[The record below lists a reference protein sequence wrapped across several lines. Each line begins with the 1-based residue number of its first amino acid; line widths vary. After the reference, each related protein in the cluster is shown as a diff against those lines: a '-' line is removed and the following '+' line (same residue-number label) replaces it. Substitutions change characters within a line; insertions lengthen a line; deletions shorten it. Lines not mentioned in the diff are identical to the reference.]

1 MALDPPA
8 GCLSD
13 RSRIGAG
20 PTLQRAWFATSHSAL
35 LGCDACT
42 QSRPRLCTRAALGRR
57 RCSDRFDRQLRCNL
71 RPRGASLSQQHRKVF
86 HGGVHAR
93 ESARMKVV
101 LLALSGDLSRWQDK
115 ITELYPNSSIEFI
128 SRSEFE
134 TGSHL
139 KRLKALRALRPDVL
153 AIATERLPW
162 QRGQNLFM
170 LFGALAGAR
179 EVLMIDAH
187 DGVIKKS
194 RSNVLLGAPVRLS
207 RETITGANDMAQSRR
222 DLQRLEEETLRFSD
236 LPHKKTTRSRLRAV
250 FLRSTP
256 GPGTQAGGAAS
267 HIKGVVG
274 GLESLG
280 VDVRVISND
289 LIAGLNVSED
299 RFDVIPPQPGGGLR
313 ALFDIHNNLVFTR
326 GAVPLIERADP
337 DFIYQRYARFSWAGV
352 VAANRIKRPLL
363 LEYNG
368 SEVWVGKHW
377 DRVGSLDLLERSE
390 RLNLDAA
397 ARIFVVSEV
406 ERRNLEGRGVDGQ
419 KIVVNPNGVDVERF
433 RPGVGGADIRRELRI
448 EDDEVVAGFVG
459 TFGPWHGVEKLAEAI
474 KTIPANVRVLFLL
487 VGSGSLHAEVQRLL
501 ENETRVIFTGAVAPE
516 RVPKLLDVCDILIA
530 PRAAVAEGSEFFGS
544 PTKIL
549 EYMAIGK
556 GIVASRLGQIG
567 EVHVDGETALLV
579 EPGDVEGLRAAILK
593 LVGDEELRKRL
604 GARARE
610 VAEKEHTWIRNAQ
623 RVLDAY
629 KSLTGL
635 QD

>member
-1 MALDPPA
+1 
-8 GCLSD
+8 
-13 RSRIGAG
+13 
-20 PTLQRAWFATSHSAL
+20 
-35 LGCDACT
+35 
-42 QSRPRLCTRAALGRR
+42 
-57 RCSDRFDRQLRCNL
+57 
-71 RPRGASLSQQHRKVF
+71 
-86 HGGVHAR
+86 
-93 ESARMKVV
+93 MKVV

-115 ITELYPNSSIEFI
+115 VTELYPDSSIELI

-139 KRLKALRALRPDVL
+139 KRLKSLRALRPDVL

-170 LFGALAGAR
+170 IFGALAGAR

-187 DGVIKKS
+187 GGLVRKS

-207 RETITGANDMAQSRR
+207 RETLTGASDVAQSRR
-222 DLQRLEEETLRFSD
+222 ELKRLEADTLRFKD
-236 LPHKKTTRSRLRAV
+236 LPSKSSGRSRLRIV
-250 FLRSTP
+250 YLRSTP

-267 HIKGVVG
+267 HIKGVVEA
-274 GLESLG
+274 LELLG
-280 VDVRVISND
+280 VEVRIISND
-289 LIAGLNVSED
+289 QIAGLNVSDD
-299 RFDVIPPQPGGGLR
+299 RFHVIPPQPGGGSR

-326 GAVPLIERADP
+326 GAVPLIERIRP

-352 VAANRIKRPLL
+352 VAANRLKRPLL

-377 DRVGSLDLLERSE
+377 DRVGSLDLLERYE

-406 ERRNLEGRGVDGQ
+406 ERRNLVARGVHGE

-433 RPGVGGADIRRELRI
+433 RPGIGGLEIRRNLQI

-474 KTIPANVRVLFLL
+474 KEIPANVRLRFLL
-487 VGSGSLHAEVQRLL
+487 VGSGSLLGEVEKQL
-501 ENETRVIFTGAVAPE
+501 ESQKRAGRVIFTGAVTHG
-516 RVPKLLDVCDILIA
+516 RVAKLLDACDILVA
-530 PRAAVAEGSEFFGS
+530 PHVPLADGSEFFGS
-544 PTKIL
+544 PTKIF
-549 EYMAIGK
+549 EYMAMGK

-567 EVHVDGETALLV
+567 EVLVDGETALLV
-579 EPGDVEGLRAAILK
+579 EPGDVGELKTAILQ
-593 LVGDEELRKRL
+593 LAEYEEFRKRL
-604 GARARE
+604 GAQARA
-610 VAEKEHTWIRNAQ
+610 VAEREHTWTRNAQ

>member
-1 MALDPPA
+1 
-8 GCLSD
+8 
-13 RSRIGAG
+13 
-20 PTLQRAWFATSHSAL
+20 
-35 LGCDACT
+35 
-42 QSRPRLCTRAALGRR
+42 
-57 RCSDRFDRQLRCNL
+57 
-71 RPRGASLSQQHRKVF
+71 
-86 HGGVHAR
+86 
-93 ESARMKVV
+93 MKVV
-101 LLALSGDLSRWQDK
+101 LLALSGDLSRWQNK
-115 ITELYPNSSIEFI
+115 IDELYPGCSIEFI
-128 SRSEFE
+128 SRGEFE

-187 DGVIKKS
+187 GGLIKKS

-207 RETITGANDMAQSRR
+207 RETMTGANDIAQSKRE
-222 DLQRLEEETLRFSD
+222 LQRLEEETLRFSD
-236 LPHKKTTRSRLRAV
+236 LPLKTASPLLARPRLRVV

-267 HIKGVVG
+267 HIKGVVE

-280 VDVRVISND
+280 LEVRIISND
-289 LIAGLNVSED
+289 QIAGLDHSED
-299 RFDVIPPQPGGGLR
+299 RFEIIPPQPGGGSR

-326 GAVPLIERADP
+326 GAVPLIERIRP

-377 DRVGSLDLLERSE
+377 DHVGNLDLLERYE

-406 ERRNLEGRGVDGQ
+406 ERRNLEARGVASG

-433 RPGVGGADIRRELRI
+433 RPGVRGVEARRELQI
-448 EDDEVVAGFVG
+448 ADDEVVAGFVG

-474 KTIPANVRVLFLL
+474 RKIPADVKVRFLL
-487 VGSGSLHAEVQRLL
+487 VGSGSLHAAVEKQL
-501 ENETRVIFTGAVAPE
+501 EGDKRVIFTGAVAHD
-516 RVPKLLDVCDILIA
+516 RVAKLLDACDVLVA
-530 PRAAVAEGSEFFGS
+530 PHVPLADGSEFFGS
-544 PTKIL
+544 PTKIF
-549 EYMAIGK
+549 EYMAMGK

-567 EVHVDGETALLV
+567 EVLVDGETALLV
-579 EPGDVEGLRAAILK
+579 EPGDVEELRASILR
-593 LVGDEELRKRL
+593 LVESEELRKRL

-610 VAEKEHTWIRNAQ
+610 VAESEHTWKRNAQ